1 MQASWILFRSIWA
14 LNMVATALVIWRL
27 YSLGLSR
34 TYRFFLASMALG
46 LARSV
51 VLFPFTFYDDVY
63 YRVWAATQPLLWLS
77 YVLVVY
83 ELYSLVLK
91 QYRVIFTVGRIFFF
105 GAVAISALV
114 SALTVLPT
122 VAPAVGSMDHPVIY
136 YCSVIARGI
145 VTSLAI
151 FLLMLLL
158 LVVWFPVPMSRNLL
172 THCLVYSAYFFA
184 NNVLAL
190 YRQMGGRNAAYSEN
204 VAKLMVALVCLIC
217 WILYLSRKGEERIT
231 SLRLKRNPL
240 KEKHL
245 LGQLENLNATLL
257 RTARK

>member
-1 MQASWILFRSIWA
+1 MPATWILYRSIWA
-14 LNMVATALVIWRL
+14 LNLVATALVIWRL
-27 YSLGLSR
+27 YSIGLAK

-46 LARSV
+46 LVRSAA
-51 VLFPFTFYDDVY
+51 LFPFSFHDAVY
-63 YRVWAATQPLLWLS
+63 YQVWALTQPVVWLS
-77 YVLVVY
+77 FILVVS

-91 QYRVIFTVGRIFFF
+91 QYRGIFTVGRIFFF
-105 GAVAISALV
+105 GGVAISALL

-122 VAPAVGSMDHPVIY
+122 VGPAAPFSDYPVIY
-136 YCSVIARGI
+136 YYSLIERGI

-151 FLLMLLL
+151 FLLLLLL

-172 THCLVYSAYFFA
+172 THCVVYSAYFFA

-190 YRQMGGRNAAYSEN
+190 YRQMGGRSAAYAGN
-204 VAKLMVALVCLIC
+204 LARLTVGLACLMC
-217 WILYLSRKGEERIT
+217 WFLYLSRQGEERMT

-257 RTARK
+257 GTARK